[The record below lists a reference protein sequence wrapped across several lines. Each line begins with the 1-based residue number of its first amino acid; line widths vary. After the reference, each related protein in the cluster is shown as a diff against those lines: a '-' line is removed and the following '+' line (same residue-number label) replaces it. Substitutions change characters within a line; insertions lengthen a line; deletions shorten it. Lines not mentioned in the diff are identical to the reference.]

1 MNSRFLYTAL
11 ISIFAI
17 AMIIGCAPKP
27 VFDEMQPDAIYRY
40 LVEQFE
46 KEKYFSASEGLAYF
60 TLHYS
65 GHAVVD
71 SAQYM
76 LGQCHFHMDE
86 YLLAADAFEELSRRF
101 PSSPLVPEAMFMIG
115 QCFWEVSPKF
125 SLDQAYTLRAIDALQ
140 AFIDYFPNHTL
151 RVAEAQVK
159 IGACREKLAH
169 KQYSNG
175 LIYQKMKDFSA
186 SIIYFQGVVDQYYD
200 TPWAAKSGFMIAES
214 FRKNTRFDD
223 AIEGYRL
230 FLQKYPNHEWS
241 TRAKVAIDDTIAQR
255 SVSEKSG

>member
-1 MNSRFLYTAL
+1 MNNRFLCTAFLCLFALML
-11 ISIFAI
+11 IS
-17 AMIIGCAPKP
+17 GCAPKP

-46 KEKYFSASEGLAYF
+46 KEKYFNASEGLAYF

-76 LGQCHFHMDE
+76 LGQCHFFMDE
-86 YLLAADAFEELSRRF
+86 FLLAADAFEELSRRF

-125 SLDQAYTLRAIDALQ
+125 SLDQTYTTRAIDALQ
-140 AFIDYFPNHTL
+140 AFIDYFPNQTV
-151 RVAEAQVK
+151 RVKEAQAK
-159 IGACREKLAH
+159 IEACREKLAH
-169 KQYSNG
+169 KQYANG

-214 FRKNTRFDD
+214 YRRNNRIDE

-230 FLQKYPNHEWS
+230 FLQKFPDHEWS
-241 TRAKVAIDDTIAQR
+241 TRAKIAIDDAIAQR
-255 SVSEKSG
+255 SVTEKSG